1 MQGADV
7 ADKQDAE
14 DLDSVALYSVSQL
27 GRDLG
32 VTPRALRFY
41 EDKGL
46 ISPTR
51 VGNNRVYSARDR
63 ARVILILRG
72 KRLGF
77 SLRGIR
83 EYLDLYAAVP
93 NQDKQLRR
101 LLEAVT
107 ERIAQLEEQRLDI
120 DETLADLNDIRSQTL
135 EALGEHQP
143 AAKPGRPKP

>member
-1 MQGADV
+1 V
-7 ADKQDAE
+7 AQKKGAE
-14 DLDSVALYSVSQL
+14 DLGGVALYSVTQL

-63 ARVILILRG
+63 ARMVLILRG

-77 SLRGIR
+77 SLREIG
-83 EYLDLYAAVP
+83 EYLDLYSGVP

-107 ERIAQLEEQRLDI
+107 DRISQLEEQKLDI
-120 DETLADLNDIRSQTL
+120 EETLADLKDIKGQTQD
-135 EALGEHQP
+135 ALDRQKSP
-143 AAKPGRPKP
+143 SRADRPKQ